1 MYRYIILE
9 EKRGDYKMMV
19 FIYWKIERVLVVS
32 MLGVML
38 VCLFV

>member
-9 EKRGDYKMMV
+9 EKRGDYKMMA